1 MKNASRVEAE
11 AADWIVRRD
20 SGNWT
25 QELENELHSW
35 LEDATAHRIAYLRL
49 ERTWERADR
58 LRSMKTPDAWSVAR
72 HVPFWRRTPVI
83 RLAAGLVLVLSGALM
98 SASYW
103 MDSGRYRTVVGE
115 SRSMAL
121 ADGSRVT
128 LNTDTLLRAEVE
140 KGQRTVWLDEGEA
153 YFEVAHD
160 ARHPFVVVAGK
171 NRVTVLGTR
180 FSVRRSGDRLSV
192 AVVDGRVRVSAQ
204 SAMHSQ
210 NEVVIG
216 KSEMAIVDHGA
227 ILQSTKTPSEIERQ
241 LSWRQGK
248 LVLDQMTLADAA
260 EEFNRYNNKKLVI
273 TDDTVAKIRIG
284 GSFNVD
290 NVEGFARLLSQGFGL
305 KVKNGDKQIEIG
317 S

>member
-140 KGQRTVWLDEGEA
+140 KEQRTVWLDEGEA

-160 ARHPFVVVAGK
+160 ARHPFVVVAGE

-227 ILQSTKTPSEIERQ
+227 ILKSAKTPSEIERQ